1 MSHLIISENC
11 PIIENILQSNKTMEF
26 NSTDNQDLYIEN
38 KNPKLGPNKRWR
50 LAIFVRN
57 I

>member
-26 NSTDNQDLYIEN
+26 NSTDNQDLYNEN
-38 KNPKLGPNKRWR
+38 KKKIGK
-50 LAIFVRN
+50 
-57 I
+57 

>member
-11 PIIENILQSNKTMEF
+11 PIIENILQSNKTTEF

-38 KNPKLGPNKRWR
+38 KIVDLQVRRIRKLVIKGS
-50 LAIFVRN
+50 
-57 I
+57 